1 MNGWKRIRLRVFGFS
16 FILDITLNLFNRVL
30 RVEDESYVK
39 NKCSMIESFTIVLF
53 LYTVY

>member
-1 MNGWKRIRLRVFGFS
+1 MRVFGFS